1 MSRPLT
7 GWLAAPV
14 RRRLALAALA
24 ALALGALAGRA
35 AAAIIAGPPPPTS
48 LTAKTP
54 PEPAPDFPSGYEPDL
69 LRSQL
74 ASPDSADVARACGN
88 LRLPWGYRGWF
99 GRERSLRSYGRRA
112 ADAAWARR
120 AVAMLL
126 DSANTVDTI
135 YRAPGPVV
143 SCKPSEGPPAWL
155 VRVYR
160 GGRFTSVLVRF
171 DLGVATVFADE
182 APLGLLHLGERAD
195 SLWALLGEALED
207 DPAFRASRPEPAG
220 LFAVSHATGDSLP
233 PSDPPQLMGRGR
245 EAPDYPVEARR
256 QGVQGTVHVLT
267 RVDDQGRVEDAV
279 IHAGP
284 PLLRDVALETVWGMR
299 FKPARAG
306 GKPVAAWTMV
316 PVAYRVESE

>member
-1 MSRPLT
+1 MLITIHPSRSRVLPGPIVL
-7 GWLAAPV
+7 
-14 RRRLALAALA
+14 LAALW
-24 ALALGALAGRA
+24 LAGNA
-35 AAAIIAGPPPPTS
+35 SVAPAAIIAGPPPPTS
-48 LTAKTP
+48 MRAKTP

-69 LRSQL
+69 VRSQL

-99 GRERSLRSYGRRA
+99 GRERTLRSYGRRA
-112 ADAAWARR
+112 ADQAWARR

-135 YRAPGPVV
+135 YRAPAPVA
-143 SCKPSEGPPAWL
+143 SCKPTEGPPIHL
-155 VRVYR
+155 LRLFR
-160 GGRFTSVLVRF
+160 GGRFTSVLLRF

-195 SLWALLGEALED
+195 SLWALLGELLED
-207 DPAFRASRPEPAG
+207 DPAFRTPRPAPAG

-233 PSDPPQLMGRGR
+233 ASQPPQLLGRGR
-245 EAPDYPVEARR
+245 EPPPYPIEARR

-267 RVDDQGRVEDAV
+267 RVDAQGRVEDAI

-306 GKPVAAWTMV
+306 GQAVAAWTMV
-316 PVAYRVESE
+316 PVAYRVEEQ

>member
-1 MSRPLT
+1 MPSVHRSGP
-7 GWLAAPV
+7 PV
-14 RRRLALAALA
+14 RLGAILLLAALW
-24 ALALGALAGRA
+24 LAGQA
-35 AAAIIAGPPPPTS
+35 SVADAGIIAGPPPPTS
-48 LTAKTP
+48 LAAKTP

-69 LRSQL
+69 VRSQL

-112 ADAAWARR
+112 ANQAWARR

-135 YRAPGPVV
+135 YRAPAPVA
-143 SCKPSEGPPAWL
+143 SCRPSEAPPIHL
-155 VRVYR
+155 LRVFR
-160 GGRFTSVLVRF
+160 GGRSTSVLLRF

-182 APLGLLHLGERAD
+182 APLGLLQLGERAD
-195 SLWALLGEALED
+195 SLWSLLAETLED
-207 DPAFRASRPEPAG
+207 DPAFRTSRPVPQA
-220 LFAVSHATGDSLP
+220 LFATSHATGDSLP
-233 PSDPPQLMGRGR
+233 ASDPPQLMGRGR
-245 EAPDYPVEARR
+245 EAPDYPAEARR
-256 QGVQGTVHVLT
+256 QRIQGTVHVLT
-267 RVDDQGRVEDAV
+267 RVDDQGRVEDAI

-316 PVAYRVESE
+316 PVAYRVEEQ